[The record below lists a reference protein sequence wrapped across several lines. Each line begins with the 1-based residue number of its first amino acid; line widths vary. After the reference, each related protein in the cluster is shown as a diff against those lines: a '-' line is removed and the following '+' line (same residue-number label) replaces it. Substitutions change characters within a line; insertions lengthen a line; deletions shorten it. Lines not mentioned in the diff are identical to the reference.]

1 MPLWL
6 RRTALILVAL
16 ALLLVGVVHH
26 EAILALLRDQERLQA
41 WLAELGPLGPLG
53 LIAINAAQV
62 VFAPIPGYFVQIAA
76 GYLYGWLGG
85 AIYGVVGMA
94 LGGVMAMSLARIFGR
109 PLVVRVV
116 GEKRLA
122 RWEQV
127 THLNSLPIWFLLM
140 LGPFGDIPY
149 FIAGL
154 TSLAIWKII
163 AVAVFVRTPSVIV
176 AAAIG
181 AGIISWRS
189 PWVIGGAVILMG
201 AAVWAIFNQE
211 RIERFVDEKLLSRV
225 VSGSTGSAA
234 GDSDEESPANDM
246 SKADATI
253 N

>member
-6 RRTALILVAL
+6 RRTLLVLVAL
-16 ALLLVGVVHH
+16 TLLFLGVLHH
-26 EAILALLRDQERLQA
+26 EAILALVRDQERLQA
-41 WLAELGPLGPLG
+41 WLADLGPLGPLG

-62 VFAPIPGYFVQIAA
+62 VFAPIPGYFMQIAA

-85 AIYGVVGMA
+85 AIYAVVGMA
-94 LGGVMAMSLARIFGR
+94 LGGILAMGLARIFGR
-109 PLVVRVV
+109 PLVVRIV

-127 THLNSLPIWFLLM
+127 AHLNSLPIWFMLM

-163 AVAVFVRTPSVIV
+163 AVAVFVRTPSVV
-176 AAAIG
+176 VSAAIG

-189 PWVIGGAVILMG
+189 PWVIGGALTLMG
-201 AAVWAIFNQE
+201 TAVWAMFNQE
-211 RIERFVDEKLLSRV
+211 RIERFVDERFLSRIV
-225 VSGSTGSAA
+225 RRAT
-234 GDSDEESPANDM
+234 ESPQPGTDDETPASDM
-246 SKADATI
+246 SEADAI
-253 N
+253 VN

>member
-1 MPLWL
+1 MPPWL
-6 RRTALILVAL
+6 RRTALVLVAL
-16 ALLLVGVVHH
+16 TVLFLALLHH
-26 EAILALLRDQERLQA
+26 EAILDLVRDQERLQA
-41 WLAELGPLGPLG
+41 WLADLGPLGPLG

-62 VFAPIPGYFVQIAA
+62 VFAPIPGYFMQIAA

-94 LGGVMAMSLARIFGR
+94 LGGILAMGLARIFGR
-109 PLVVRVV
+109 PLVIRVV
-116 GEKRLA
+116 SEKRLA

-127 THLNSLPIWFLLM
+127 THLNALPIWFLLM

-154 TSLAIWKII
+154 TSLAIWKIV
-163 AVAVFVRTPSVIV
+163 AVAVFVRTPSVV
-176 AAAIG
+176 VSAAIG

-189 PWVIGGAVILMG
+189 PWVIGGALLLMG
-201 AAVWAIFNQE
+201 TAVWAMFHQE

-225 VSGSTGSAA
+225 VRRATEPPQPEG
-234 GDSDEESPANDM
+234 DEETPISDM
-246 SKADATI
+246 SEADGTI